1 MAQITLNVT
10 DLQAEAI
17 AAQADLEGVTVD
29 ELFAPWVRDITHNRA
44 GIRADAPESIQ
55 ADLLAF
61 LKARAAEAVESRKTV
76 LAPIPEAPI
85 DEEVEA

>member
-10 DLQAEAI
+10 DLEVEAI
-17 AAQADLEGVTVD
+17 AAQADLEGTTVD
-29 ELFAPWVRDITHNRA
+29 GLFTPWVRDLVQNRA
-44 GIRADAPESIQ
+44 GIRADVPESIQ

-61 LKARAAEAVESRKTV
+61 LKARAAEAVESRETV